1 MVKIFTMVK
10 DEVDIV
16 EEWVVYHGHIFGFKN
31 LYVIDNFST
40 DGTYQLLNTLK
51 IKYDIHITRL
61 IDYAKKGEYMTSCV
75 KQICKKEFGFPIDID
90 EFIVHYDK
98 QTNKISCEKS
108 LIMNYINSLPNL
120 GIFKMNYIW
129 NKLTNANGY
138 TNAATDCTT
147 GYYSDYGFQA
157 KTFFRSN
164 LFNGNIDHGNHY
176 HSNNYV
182 LTKLCL
188 VHFHHRNLEQLKK
201 KIVNNV
207 KGFGHNINLHNL
219 KNLLKNKPTIEG
231 NHHIT
236 SLIQLLE
243 NTYKMPITNAEPD
256 DISLEPLNKLISS
269 LISNKQLTNNTNV

>member
-188 VHFHHRNLEQLKK
+188 VHFHQRNLDQIKK
-201 KIVNNV
+201 KVFNNV
-207 KGFGHNINLHNL
+207 SGLGYPPFNLYALKQLQNKSSVVEGFQHV
-219 KNLLKNKPTIEG
+219 NKQISILEKKF
-231 NHHIT
+231 
-236 SLIQLLE
+236 QLE
-243 NTYKMPITNAEPD
+243 MDVEEYN
-256 DISLEPLNKLISS
+256 DISLVPLNEKIIKLSS
-269 LISNKQLTNNTNV
+269 